1 MLFLSFSSPFSLYLM
16 TYERQILTILMEV
29 GSRGIKLNKLALH
42 VYNMN
47 STLFFQPDLQ
57 DVHRSV
63 HQYLLRNSRS
73 KQSLIERM
81 DRRGYYRLNPSATV
95 ALRQE
100 MLKFDAEDVQ
110 KEAIIED
117 SVPRPDLSLSLF
129 DDF

>member
-1 MLFLSFSSPFSLYLM
+1 M

-110 KEAIIED
+110 EEAIIED